1 MQDVDR
7 VDHVEPLPEPARAR
21 RVGIQVETAGLV
33 LRSQRVDGIGRNR
46 GSGRRLGQEPAV
58 RSKELKIAVRPPDHA
73 EALFMDGAMVPATE
87 RGQVRERRR
96 PALGPVANVMTLTE
110 APVTARKATSVVA
123 MLERAA

>member
-73 EALFMDGAMVPATE
+73 EALFMDGAMVLATE
-87 RGQVRERRR
+87 RGQVRERRG
-96 PALGPVANVMTLTE
+96 PALRPVLDVMALDE
-110 APVTARKATSVVA
+110 AASATRETTSVIA
-123 MLERAA
+123 MRERAS

>member
-96 PALGPVANVMTLTE
+96 PALRPVPDVMALDKSASAAGETASVIAMRKR
-110 APVTARKATSVVA
+110 AP
-123 MLERAA
+123 

>member
-87 RGQVRERRR
+87 RGQVRERRGPALR
-96 PALGPVANVMTLTE
+96 PALDVMALDE
-110 APVTARKATSVVA
+110 AASATRETTSVIA
-123 MLERAA
+123 MRERAS